1 MPPSTARPT
10 RTSWRS
16 WWSTACFTSL
26 AWTTRPTLR
35 RSGWS
40 ASSASSW
47 PATTIR
53 TPGRP
58 AGDRA
63 TGPRGDRHRRLPGG
77 RLAADCRDRRPAGNL
92 GVPGPLRDQPG
103 PHLPGQGPG
112 PARRTPARG
121 SPARSAGRTPRAVLE
136 PGPAAGADLP
146 AGLGHPGRGA
156 GLGLARGPRGARGH
170 RLRGGRHLRPLRGG
184 PKNWAVHN
192 PERAALIA
200 APIVYAVVRFP
211 LVRGISWVLIG
222 LANLLIGR
230 GDGEN
235 VARSNVT
242 ESELLAMADVA
253 HADDV
258 IETTERA
265 FIHSIIDFGDAVVR
279 EVKIGRPDMV
289 ALEADA
295 TVSAGLE
302 EALEAGYS
310 RLPVH
315 DHNVDDIVGIAY
327 VKDLVKVEHE
337 GRGGDPVR
345 NHVRP
350 AHFVPESKRLTS
362 LLAEMQDRKYH
373 LSIVVDEYGGTA
385 GLVTLED
392 LIEELI
398 GEIVDEYDV
407 EEPMVER
414 QADGSVVVTA
424 RMGIDDADELLDAE
438 LPTGAWDTVGGLL
451 LDLAGRV
458 PREGESFAVDGFR
471 LIAQRVQGRRIGRV
485 RIERTGPP
493 PGAPE
498 QGG

>member
-1 MPPSTARPT
+1 MTATTGFRGVDWLLIAVIVVLLGLSGFLALSET
-10 RTSWRS
+10 SLVRTSRVK
-16 WWSTACFTSL
+16 AKAL
-26 AWTTRPTLR
+26 LDDNR
-35 RSGWS
+35 
-40 ASSASSW
+40 
-47 PATTIR
+47 
-53 TPGRP
+53 
-58 AGDRA
+58 
-63 TGPRGDRHRRLPGG
+63 
-77 RLAADCRDRRPAGNL
+77 
-92 GVPGPLRDQPG
+92 
-103 PHLPGQGPG
+103 
-112 PARRTPARG
+112 
-121 SPARSAGRTPRAVLE
+121 
-136 PGPAAGADLP
+136 
-146 AGLGHPGRGA
+146 
-156 GLGLARGPRGARGH
+156 RGARQLV
-170 RLRGGRHLRPLRGG
+170 RLVEHPEQFLNPVLLLVLICQLVSATLVGVLASAWLGGLGVLVATVFEVVVIFVLFEAV

-192 PERAALIA
+192 PERAALLA
-200 APIVYAVVRFP
+200 APIVSAVVRFP
-211 LVRGISWVLIG
+211 LVRGISYALIG

-230 GDGEN
+230 GGEN

-279 EVKIGRPDMV
+279 EVMVPRPDMV
-289 ALEADA
+289 TLEADA
-295 TVSAGLE
+295 TVSSGLE

-315 DHNVDDIVGIAY
+315 DHNVDDVVGIAY

-345 NHVRP
+345 HHVRP

-407 EEPMVER
+407 EEPTVER

-424 RMGIDDADELLDAE
+424 RMAIDDADELLDAE

-458 PREGESFAVDGFR
+458 PREGESFTVDGFR

-485 RIERTGPP
+485 RIERTASSVDE
-493 PGAPE
+493 PG
-498 QGG
+498 G